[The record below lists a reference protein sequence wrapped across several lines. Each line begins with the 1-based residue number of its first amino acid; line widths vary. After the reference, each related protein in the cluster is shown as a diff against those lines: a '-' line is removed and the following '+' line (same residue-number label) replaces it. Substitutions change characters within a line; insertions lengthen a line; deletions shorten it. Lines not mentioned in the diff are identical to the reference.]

1 MLDMSTADPATILVV
16 EDDEPTRTFLADNL
30 TADGYE
36 LLVADNAADGLAQ
49 LEMKFPDLALID
61 LGLPDRSGLE
71 LIERVRASDGVASRI
86 DPSVP
91 IVVVTGRDGELDR
104 LRGFERGCD
113 DYVCKPFSY
122 PELRARVAALLHRA
136 ELRRRPGRTRVGDLE
151 IDVASRAV
159 RLRGTPLTLSQK
171 EFALVR
177 TLASEPTRVFTK
189 DELLRSIWGFRTLG
203 STRTLDS
210 HACRLRHKL
219 GLFGDKFVVNVWGV
233 GYRLVDGPPS
243 ELATFAERPPLA
255 PAAAIGVPLALAAA
269 AGPLHAAASHAAGAA
284 LHLAASLAAAAEPL
298 TLAAWLV
305 AAIALAFAALTRL
318 ELRRRRELVA
328 RACHE
333 LRGPLTAAHLALH
346 AGARHEDAPP
356 DRLAAI
362 ELELKRAGVALDDL
376 AAARRGQRAPDRDE
390 PVDIGDLLAY
400 QAATWRIVAGVF
412 GCRVELVEPDRG
424 AVVRGDRLRLAQ
436 AVGNLVANALEHGT
450 GRVELLARS
459 MGDRV
464 RIEVADEGPGL
475 PAPVGDL
482 TRRPRAGRG
491 RRGRG
496 LAIAAD
502 IADRHGGRLVAAP
515 SARGARVALELPA
528 WRGDGLRR

>member
-1 MLDMSTADPATILVV
+1 MWCVGGLVPDMSTADPATILVV

-36 LLVADNAADGLAQ
+36 LLVAETAADALAQ
-49 LEMKFPDLALID
+49 LETQFPDLALID

-71 LIERVRASDGVASRI
+71 VIERVRSADGVASRI

-91 IVVVTGRDGELDR
+91 IIVLTGRAGELDR

-122 PELRARVAALLHRA
+122 PELRARVAALLKRA
-136 ELRRRPGRTRVGDLE
+136 EVRRRPGRTRVGDLE
-151 IDVASRAV
+151 IDVSSRVV
-159 RLRGTPLTLSQK
+159 RLRGKPIALSQK

-177 TLASEPTRVFTK
+177 ALASEPTRVFTK

-219 GLFGDKFVVNVWGV
+219 GLFGDRFVVNVWGV

-243 ELATFAERPPLA
+243 ELPAFAEAPPLA
-255 PAAAIGVPLALAAA
+255 PAAAVAPLGAVAL
-269 AGPLHAAASHAAGAA
+269 LHPA
-284 LHLAASLAAAAEPL
+284 
-298 TLAAWLV
+298 TLAAWLLAAV
-305 AAIALAFAALTRL
+305 AIAFAIATRL
-318 ELRRRRELVA
+318 ELRHRRELVA
-328 RACHE
+328 RASHE

-346 AGARHEDAPP
+346 AGARRGDAPP
-356 DRLAAI
+356 GRLAAI
-362 ELELKRAGVALDDL
+362 DRELERARLALDDL
-376 AAARRGQRAPDRDE
+376 AAARGGRRAPDRDE
-390 PVDIGDLLAY
+390 PVDVGDLLAY
-400 QAATWRIVAGVF
+400 QAATWRLVAGAF
-412 GCRVELVEPDRG
+412 GCRLELVGPAG
-424 AVVRGDRLRLAQ
+424 AAVVRGDRVRLAQ

-450 GRVELLARS
+450 GRIELLGRAS
-459 MGDRV
+459 GDRV

-515 SARGARVALELPA
+515 STRGARVALELPA
-528 WRGDGLRR
+528 WRGPA

>member
-1 MLDMSTADPATILVV
+1 MSTTDAATILVL

-49 LEMKFPDLALID
+49 LETKFPDLALID
-61 LGLPDRSGLE
+61 LGLPDRSGLDVVA
-71 LIERVRASDGVASRI
+71 RVRASDGVASRI
-86 DPSVP
+86 DPAVP
-91 IVVVTGRDGELDR
+91 IVVITGRAGELDR

-122 PELRARVAALLHRA
+122 PELRARVEALLRRS

-151 IDVASRAV
+151 IDVASRVV
-159 RLRGTPLTLSQK
+159 RLRGAPVALSQK

-219 GLFGDKFVVNVWGV
+219 GRFGDRFVVNVWGV

-243 ELATFAERPPLA
+243 ELAAFAEVPPLA
-255 PAAAIGVPLALAAA
+255 PAAAVAVPLLSLAPLHPALLVAWLLAAVA
-269 AGPLHAAASHAAGAA
+269 IAVAAASR
-284 LHLAASLAAAAEPL
+284 
-298 TLAAWLV
+298 
-305 AAIALAFAALTRL
+305 F

-346 AGARHEDAPP
+346 AGGRHGDAPSG
-356 DRLAAI
+356 RLEAI
-362 ELELKRAGVALDDL
+362 DLELKRAGVALDDL
-376 AAARRGQRAPDRDE
+376 AAARRGRRAPDRDE
-390 PVDIGDLLAY
+390 PVDVGDLLAY

-412 GCRVELVEPDRG
+412 GCRLELVEPGRG
-424 AVVRGDRLRLAQ
+424 AIVRGDRLRLAQ
-436 AVGNLVANALEHGT
+436 AVGNLVANAFEHGT

-459 MGDRV
+459 LGDRV

-515 SARGARVALELPA
+515 SSRGARVALELPA
-528 WRGDGLRR
+528 WRGARLGE